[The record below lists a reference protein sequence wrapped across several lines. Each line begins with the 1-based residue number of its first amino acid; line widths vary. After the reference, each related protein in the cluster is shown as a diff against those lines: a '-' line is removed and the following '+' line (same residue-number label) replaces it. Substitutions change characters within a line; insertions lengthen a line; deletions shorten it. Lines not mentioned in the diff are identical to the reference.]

1 MGWLYLSVFYA
12 LSLAA
17 CSVGF
22 RKYVYFLSVGY
33 GFAIAAIGFGIMA
46 VTSSTM
52 HLVNYLQC
60 LLLMLYGA
68 RLSGFLIY
76 RERKAAAYRKT
87 LAEATSDEDRMSVW
101 IKAAIWVSV
110 AALYVGQ
117 ASPVFFRIYNGR
129 PDTPLAWAGVLISAA
144 ALWLESEA
152 DREKSAQKRTR
163 PDMVAMQGL
172 YRLVRCPNYLGE
184 ILFWTGVLVGG
195 LDILQGTGQ
204 WLMSVLSWIAITA
217 IMFGG
222 ARRLEKR
229 QEGRYGAKEEYRRY
243 ADHTPILIPWVP
255 LYHLIPIQRKDS

>member
-1 MGWLYLSVFYA
+1 MGWTYLSIFY
-12 LSLAA
+12 LVSLGA

-22 RKYVYFLSVGY
+22 KKYVYFLSVGY
-33 GFAIAAIGFGIMA
+33 GFAVALLGVGIIWVMN
-46 VTSSTM
+46 STM
-52 HLVNYLQC
+52 SLVNYVQC
-60 LLLMLYGA
+60 LLLVLYGA

-87 LAEATSDEDRMSVW
+87 LAEATTNEDRMSVW
-101 IKAAIWVSV
+101 IKAGIWVSV

-117 ASPVFFRIYNGR
+117 VSPVFFRIYNGR
-129 PDTPLAWAGVLISAA
+129 DDTALAWVGVLISAA
-144 ALWLESEA
+144 ALWLESRA
-152 DREKSAQKRTR
+152 DREKSEQKKTR

-184 ILFWTGVLVGG
+184 ILFWTGVLVGS

-204 WLMSVLSWIAITA
+204 WLMSVLSWVSITA

-222 ARRLEKR
+222 AKRLEKR

-255 LYHLIPIQRKDS
+255 LYHLIRIERKDS